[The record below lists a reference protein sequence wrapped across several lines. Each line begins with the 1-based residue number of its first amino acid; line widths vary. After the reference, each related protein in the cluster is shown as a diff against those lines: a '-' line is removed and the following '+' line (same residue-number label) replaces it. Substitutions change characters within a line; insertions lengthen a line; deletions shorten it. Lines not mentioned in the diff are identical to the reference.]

1 MRSKALVA
9 VAIAVG
15 VIVGA
20 LAGLGGRSPGPVP
33 LQSPVPGD
41 EAQELIDVH
50 VAGMVVSPGVV
61 QVPAGSIV
69 ADAIAAAGGMRL
81 GAMTEAI
88 NLAAPLR
95 SGDQVVVPGGSS
107 GDVAVDDG
115 RVSLNRATAAE
126 LEALPGVGPVLA
138 ERIVAFREENGSF
151 DTVEDLLS
159 VPGIG
164 ESKLAALRDLVRV
177 P

>member
-1 MRSKALVA
+1 MA

-33 LQSPVPGD
+33 LQSPIPSDG
-41 EAQELIDVH
+41 AQELIDVH
-50 VAGMVVSPGVV
+50 VAGMVVAPGVV

-88 NLAAPLR
+88 NLAAPVR

-115 RVSLNRATAAE
+115 RVTLNRATAAE